1 MIELIEADDALIIVW
16 AGEDRRLN
24 VYPGDKLPS
33 ELSKKDKATADEI
46 MVRVSQRWEERAV
59 CDAAE
64 NIVFDKAV
72 AEAKKAE
79 DAEKKRLMR
88 EILIEEG
95 VIPG

>member
-33 ELSKKDKATADEI
+33 ELSTEDKATAKEI
-46 MVRVSQRWEERAV
+46 MVRVSQRWEERATQ
-59 CDAAE
+59 DAAA
-64 NIVFDKAV
+64 NVVFDAAV

>member
-16 AGEDRRLN
+16 VGEDRRLN
-24 VYPGDKLPS
+24 VYPGDTLPS
-33 ELSKKDKATADEI
+33 ELSDEEKATAEEI
-46 MVRVSQRWEERAV
+46 MVRVSQRWEERAAK
-59 CDAAE
+59 DAAA
-64 NIVFDKAV
+64 NVVFDAAV

-79 DAEKKRLMR
+79 DAEKKRLLR